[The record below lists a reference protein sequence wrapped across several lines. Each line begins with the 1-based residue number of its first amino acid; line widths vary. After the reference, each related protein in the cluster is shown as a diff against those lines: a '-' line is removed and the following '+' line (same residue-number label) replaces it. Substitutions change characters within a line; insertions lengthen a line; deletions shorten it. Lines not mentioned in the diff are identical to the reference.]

1 MRVLIIINSYYGKQ
15 GAVGI
20 RAAKIVQHN
29 KRDKFGVICRGDAIN
44 SRSVCECIYEI
55 GSVIFKLFKL
65 VKVSLPYFATD
76 IRVLESHFFE
86 LLVLDLLQ
94 KKPELLDVD
103 VVHLWEYCP
112 KIIEI
117 FKARK
122 IPVIQDIAILSAKA
136 IRQLKTNSYFRQCA
150 ALENKQEKC
159 FQRADMLTVPS
170 DFVFQSLSNE
180 LQNKS
185 VLVNF
190 GVDVSSGL
198 SEISKLPSVSRGSE
212 FCFLGNVSLRK
223 GFAEILRVFS
233 RDDFKNL
240 TINIYGRYRY
250 ITFLRLWVFGP
261 RNVKLK
267 GFQKLS
273 NIGSQNF
280 CLFLPSWIEGSSKAV
295 FEGMAMGLAVVV
307 TPNTGS
313 IVKHGVNG
321 LIVEPGDEKA
331 MAEVLL
337 KLHSD
342 REYAGRLSESAV
354 KTVQRYGWDSYCK
367 GVRSAYRQA
376 SQATTG

>member
-44 SRSVCECIYEI
+44 SRSDRECIHEI
-55 GSVIFKLFKL
+55 GSAIFKFFKL

-76 IRVLESHFFE
+76 IRALESHFFE

-136 IRQLKTNSYFRQCA
+136 VRQLKTKSYFRQCA

-159 FQRADMLTVPS
+159 FHRADMLTVPS
-170 DFVFQSLSNE
+170 EFVFQSLSNG

-198 SEISKLPSVSRGSE
+198 SEISKLPSVSRGAE

-223 GFAEILRVFS
+223 GFSEILKIFS

-250 ITFLRLWVFGP
+250 ITFLRLWIFGP

-273 NIGSQNF
+273 NIGLQNF

-354 KTVQRYGWDSYCK
+354 KTVQRYSWDSYCK
-367 GVRSAYRQA
+367 GVRAAYRQA